1 MSDLLEKMMKDM
13 SSWSGKVANKTNK
26 YIQSAID
33 KGEKLTRKGKIQIE
47 IEFTK
52 REYNK
57 KLKEF
62 GEYVYK
68 QSEEGMSDF
77 SIDSEFIKFNELLSS
92 YRKVIKKLSNDMAN
106 VDDNAMSDE

>member
-1 MSDLLEKMMKDM
+1 MSDVLEKMIKDM

-33 KGEKLTRKGKIQIE
+33 QGEKLTRKGKIQIE

-62 GEYVYK
+62 GEYIYNK
-68 QSEEGMSDF
+68 SEDGISDF
-77 SIDSEFIKFNELLSS
+77 SIDPEFIKFNELLSS
-92 YRKVIKKLSNDMAN
+92 YKKVIKKLSTDMKN
-106 VDDNAMSDE
+106 VYENVLSEE